1 MQDLSMHNMVSEL
14 SHHHLISVPEVKA
27 LPVAVEVSNV
37 EFKYGKNYFDPSM
50 IISNPMGLVNM
61 HSTQVLKKISISA
74 PKGKIYAL
82 LGASGCGKPF
92 LFEDLFFVQL
102 ITFI

>member
-1 MQDLSMHNMVSEL
+1 MQDLSMRNMVSEL
-14 SHHHLISVPEVKA
+14 GHHHLISVPEIKSA

-37 EFKYGKNYFDPSM
+37 EFKYGKNYFDPSL
-50 IISNPMGLVNM
+50 IISNPMGLLNI

-82 LGASGCGKPF
+82 LGASGCGKCYF
-92 LFEDLFFVQL
+92 LN
-102 ITFI
+102 